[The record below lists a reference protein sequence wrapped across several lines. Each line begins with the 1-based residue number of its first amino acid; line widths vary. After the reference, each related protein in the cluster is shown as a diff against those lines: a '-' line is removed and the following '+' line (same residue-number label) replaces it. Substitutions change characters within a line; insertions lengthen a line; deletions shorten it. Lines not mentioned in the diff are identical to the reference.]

1 MTLKVAIIGRPNV
14 GKSTLFNR
22 LVGKKLAL
30 VDDQPGVTRDRRY
43 GKARLGH
50 LTFTVIDTAGLE
62 EAFDGSIEGK
72 MRQQSEIAFEDCDV
86 ALFLIDARAGLSP
99 LDNHFADWLRKR
111 KKPVHVIANKHEG
124 RAQDPGLYEAYGL
137 GLGDVAPISSEH
149 GQGMEL
155 LIDILLPYWEDDRQK
170 ERDARKA
177 ARADLV
183 RSTPTEDDADDDSN
197 DDIENDNDTDAD
209 FGPDFD
215 GDDDIDID
223 LDSDDFPNGLGGTLK
238 SVEENGEFDEEDD
251 EEDADDLPRD
261 KGKIQ
266 LAIIGRPNVGKS
278 TLMNQLLNENR
289 VMTGPQAGL
298 TRDAIAVDW
307 NFNGREIR
315 LVDTAG
321 MRRKKKIDDRVE
333 KLSVSDT
340 LRVIRYAQ
348 VAVLMIDAT
357 NTIDKQDLTIAR
369 MVLEEGRALIIGV
382 NKWDLVDDK
391 SAYMKHLSDTLESSF
406 AQARGIPVVTLS
418 ALTGR
423 GSERIMPTVLDI
435 YDIWSR
441 RIPTSQLNRWLEET
455 TERHLPP
462 VISGRR
468 IRLRYMT
475 QAKSRPPSFFI
486 NCSKAAELPESYT
499 RYLINGLRDDFDMP
513 GVPIRIYLRS
523 SDNPFAKKKKR

>member
-50 LTFTVIDTAGLE
+50 MNFTVIDTAGLE
-62 EAFDGSIEGK
+62 EAFDGSVEGK
-72 MRQQSEIAFEDCDV
+72 MRQQSEIAFDECDV
-86 ALFLIDARAGLSP
+86 ALFIIDARAGLTP

-111 KKPVHVIANKHEG
+111 HKPVHVIANKHEG
-124 RAQDPGLYEAYGL
+124 KDQDPGLYEAYGL

-149 GQGMEL
+149 GLGMEL
-155 LIDILLPYWEDDRQK
+155 LIDILLPYWEEDRRK
-170 ERDARKA
+170 EKKARSA
-177 ARADLV
+177 ARLEAQGQ
-183 RSTPTEDDADDDSN
+183 ADDI
-197 DDIENDNDTDAD
+197 DDDD
-209 FGPDFD
+209 DFD
-215 GDDDIDID
+215 GEDD
-223 LDSDDFPNGLGGTLK
+223 LPDDTGEILMPA
-238 SVEENGEFDEEDD
+238 EDEGEFDEDD
-251 EEDADDLPRD
+251 EFEEPREH
-261 KGKIQ
+261 GKIQ
-266 LAIIGRPNVGKS
+266 LAIVGRPNVGKS
-278 TLMNQLLNENR
+278 TLMNQLLGENR

-298 TRDAIAVDW
+298 TRDSIAVDW
-307 NFNGREIR
+307 DYEGRQIR

-348 VAVLMIDAT
+348 VVVLMLDAT

-382 NKWDLVDDK
+382 NKWDAVDDK
-391 SAYMKHLSDTLESSF
+391 SAFTKHLSDTLETSF
-406 AQARGIPVVTLS
+406 AQARGIPILNLS

-423 GSERIMPTVLDI
+423 GTDRLMPTVLDI

-441 RIPTSQLNRWLEET
+441 RIPTSQLNRWLEAV

-499 RYLINGLRDDFDMP
+499 RYLINGLREDFDMP

-523 SDNPFAKKKKR
+523 SDNPFANKKKKR

>member
-1 MTLKVAIIGRPNV
+1 MSLKVAIIGRPNV

-43 GKARLGH
+43 GRARLGH
-50 LTFTVIDTAGLE
+50 IHFDIIDTAGLE
-62 EAFDGSIEGK
+62 EAFDDSIEGK
-72 MRQQSEIAFEDCDV
+72 MRQQSEMAFEECDIAF
-86 ALFLIDARAGLSP
+86 FLIDARAGLTP

-111 KKPVHVIANKHEG
+111 RKPVYVIANKHEG
-124 RAQDPGLYEAYGL
+124 KDQDAGLYEAYGL
-137 GLGDVAPISSEH
+137 GLGDVAPISAEH

-155 LIDILLPYWEDDRQK
+155 LIDIMLPHWE
-170 ERDARKA
+170 EYRDKQRKA
-177 ARADLV
+177 RREGDIAAI
-183 RSTPTEDDADDDSN
+183 DDD
-197 DDIENDNDTDAD
+197 
-209 FGPDFD
+209 F
-215 GDDDIDID
+215 
-223 LDSDDFPNGLGGTLK
+223 
-238 SVEENGEFDEEDD
+238 EDD
-251 EEDADDLPRD
+251 EMDEDDGSFPSFEIEYDEDDEGEEEVVRKD
-261 KGKIQ
+261 NSKIQ
-266 LAIIGRPNVGKS
+266 LAIVGRPNVGKS
-278 TLMNQLLNENR
+278 TLLNQLLGENR

-298 TRDAIAVDW
+298 TRDSIAVDW
-307 NFNGREIR
+307 SYEGRPIR

-333 KLSVSDT
+333 KLSVTDT

-348 VAVLMIDAT
+348 VVVIMLDAT
-357 NTIDKQDLTIAR
+357 NTLDKQDLTIAR
-369 MVLEEGRALIIGV
+369 MVLEEGRALIIAV
-382 NKWDLVDDK
+382 NKWDAVKDK
-391 SAYMKHLSDTLESSF
+391 AGVMSALRDKLDTSF
-406 AQARGIPVVTLS
+406 AQAKGIPILTFS

-423 GSERIMPTVLDI
+423 GTDSLMPTVLDI

-441 RIPTSQLNRWLEET
+441 RIPTSQLNRWLEAI

-499 RYLINGLRDDFDMP
+499 RYLINGLREDFDMP

-523 SDNPFAKKKKR
+523 SDNPFGNKKKKR

>member
-1 MTLKVAIIGRPNV
+1 MSLKVAIIGRPNV

-43 GKARLGH
+43 GRARLGH
-50 LTFTVIDTAGLE
+50 IHFDIIDTAGLE
-62 EAFDGSIEGK
+62 EAFDDSIEGK
-72 MRQQSEIAFEDCDV
+72 MRQQSEMAFEECDIAF
-86 ALFLIDARAGLSP
+86 FLIDARAGLTP

-111 KKPVHVIANKHEG
+111 RKPVYVIANKHEG
-124 RAQDPGLYEAYGL
+124 KDQDAGLYEAYGL
-137 GLGDVAPISSEH
+137 GLGDVAPISAEH

-155 LIDILLPYWEDDRQK
+155 LIDIMLPHWE
-170 ERDARKA
+170 EYRDKQRKA
-177 ARADLV
+177 RREGDIAAI
-183 RSTPTEDDADDDSN
+183 DDD
-197 DDIENDNDTDAD
+197 
-209 FGPDFD
+209 F
-215 GDDDIDID
+215 
-223 LDSDDFPNGLGGTLK
+223 
-238 SVEENGEFDEEDD
+238 EDD
-251 EEDADDLPRD
+251 EMDEDDGSFPSFEIEYDEDDDGEEGEEEVVRKD
-261 KGKIQ
+261 NSKIQ
-266 LAIIGRPNVGKS
+266 LAIVGRPNVGKS
-278 TLMNQLLNENR
+278 TLLNQLLGENR

-298 TRDAIAVDW
+298 TRDSIAVDW
-307 NFNGREIR
+307 SYEGRPIR

-333 KLSVSDT
+333 KLSVTDT

-348 VAVLMIDAT
+348 VVVIMLDAT
-357 NTIDKQDLTIAR
+357 NTLDKQDLTIAR
-369 MVLEEGRALIIGV
+369 MVLEEGRALIIAV
-382 NKWDLVDDK
+382 NKWDAVKDK
-391 SAYMKHLSDTLESSF
+391 AGVMSALRDKLDTSF
-406 AQARGIPVVTLS
+406 AQAKGIPILTFS

-423 GSERIMPTVLDI
+423 GTDSLMPTVLDI

-441 RIPTSQLNRWLEET
+441 RIPTSQLNRWLEAI

-499 RYLINGLRDDFDMP
+499 RYLINGLREDFDMP

-523 SDNPFAKKKKR
+523 SDNPFGNKKKKR

>member
-1 MTLKVAIIGRPNV
+1 MSLRVAIIGRPNV

-22 LVGKKLAL
+22 LVGKKLAI

-50 LTFTVIDTAGLE
+50 MHFEVIDTAGLE
-62 EAFDGSIEGK
+62 EAFDDTIEGK
-72 MRQQSEIAFEDCDV
+72 MRQQSEMAFEECDL
-86 ALFLIDARAGLSP
+86 ALFLIDARAGLTP

-111 KKPVHVIANKHEG
+111 KKPVYVIANKHEG
-124 RAQDPGLYEAYGL
+124 RDQDPGLYEAYGL
-137 GLGDVAPISSEH
+137 GLGDVAPISAEH
-149 GQGMEL
+149 GLGMEL
-155 LIDILLPYWEDDRQK
+155 LIDIMRPHWEEYRDKQRKARQTGDMAAIDAEFEDDDDEAEEAWQA
-170 ERDARKA
+170 EA
-177 ARADLV
+177 AAAGAANGPEKFP
-183 RSTPTEDDADDDSN
+183 SFEISYED
-197 DDIENDNDTDAD
+197 E
-209 FGPDFD
+209 F
-215 GDDDIDID
+215 
-223 LDSDDFPNGLGGTLK
+223 
-238 SVEENGEFDEEDD
+238 EEDEE
-251 EEDADDLPRD
+251 EEPVVYRD
-261 KGKIQ
+261 NSKIQ
-266 LAIIGRPNVGKS
+266 LAIVGRPNVGKS
-278 TLMNQLLNENR
+278 TLLNQLLGENR

-307 NFNGREIR
+307 SYEGRPIR

-333 KLSVSDT
+333 KLSVGDT

-348 VAVLMIDAT
+348 VVVIMLDAT

-369 MVLEEGRALIIGV
+369 MVLEEGRALIIAV
-382 NKWDLVDDK
+382 NKWDSVEDK
-391 SAYMKHLSDTLESSF
+391 RGVMQALRDKLDTSF
-406 AQARGIPVVTLS
+406 AQAKGIPILTFS

-423 GSERIMPTVLDI
+423 GTDRLMPTVLDI

-441 RIPTSQLNRWLEET
+441 RIPTSQLNRWLEAI

-513 GVPIRIYLRS
+513 GVPIRIFLRS
-523 SDNPFAKKKKR
+523 SDNPYAKKKKR

>member
-124 RAQDPGLYEAYGL
+124 KAQDPGLYEAYGL

-155 LIDILLPYWEDDRQK
+155 LIDILLPYWQDDRQK

-177 ARADLV
+177 AKAELV
-183 RSTPTEDDADDDSN
+183 RSTTDASGDEDDTGDDISDDDVDS
-197 DDIENDNDTDAD
+197 
-209 FGPDFD
+209 DFD
-215 GDDDIDID
+215 DDDVPDDMGDI
-223 LDSDDFPNGLGGTLK
+223 LTIA
-238 SVEENGEFDEEDD
+238 EEDGEFDEEDD
-251 EEDADDLPRD
+251 EDLDDLPRD

-278 TLMNQLLNENR
+278 TLMNQLLKENR

-307 NFNGREIR
+307 SFDGREIR

-382 NKWDLVDDK
+382 NKWDLVEDK
-391 SAYMKHLSDTLESSF
+391 PAYMKHLSDTLESSF

-423 GSERIMPTVLDI
+423 GSDRIMPTVLDI

-441 RIPTSQLNRWLEET
+441 RIPTSQLNRWLEEI

-499 RYLINGLRDDFDMP
+499 RYLINGLRDDFNMP
-513 GVPIRIYLRS
+513 GVPIRIFVRS
-523 SDNPFAKKKKR
+523 SENPFAKKKKR

>member
-1 MTLKVAIIGRPNV
+1 MSLRVAIIGRPNV

-22 LVGKKLAL
+22 LVGKKLAI

-50 LTFTVIDTAGLE
+50 MHFEVIDTAGLE
-62 EAFDGSIEGK
+62 EAFDDSIEGK
-72 MRQQSEIAFEDCDV
+72 MRQQSEMAFEECDL
-86 ALFLIDARAGLSP
+86 ALFLVDARAGLTP

-111 KKPVHVIANKHEG
+111 KKPVYVIANKHEG
-124 RAQDPGLYEAYGL
+124 RDQDPGLYEAYGL
-137 GLGDVAPISSEH
+137 GLGDVAPISAEH
-149 GQGMEL
+149 GLGMEL
-155 LIDILLPYWEDDRQK
+155 LIDIMRPHWE
-170 ERDARKA
+170 EYRDKQRKA
-177 ARADLV
+177 RQ
-183 RSTPTEDDADDDSN
+183 SG
-197 DDIENDNDTDAD
+197 DTAAIDAD
-209 FGPDFD
+209 FE
-215 GDDDIDID
+215 DDDDEAEEAWQAAAEAGGAEGPEK
-223 LDSDDFPNGLGGTLK
+223 FP
-238 SVEENGEFDEEDD
+238 SFEISYEDEFEEDEG
-251 EEDADDLPRD
+251 EEPVVYRD
-261 KGKIQ
+261 NSKIQ
-266 LAIIGRPNVGKS
+266 LAIVGRPNVGKS
-278 TLMNQLLNENR
+278 TLLNQLLGENR

-307 NFNGREIR
+307 SYEGRPIR

-333 KLSVSDT
+333 KLSVGDT

-348 VAVLMIDAT
+348 VVVIMLDAT

-369 MVLEEGRALIIGV
+369 MVLEEGRALIIAV
-382 NKWDLVDDK
+382 NKWDSVVDKAGVMQSLRDK
-391 SAYMKHLSDTLESSF
+391 LDSSF
-406 AQARGIPVVTLS
+406 AQAKGIPILTFS

-423 GSERIMPTVLDI
+423 GTDRLMPTVLDI

-441 RIPTSQLNRWLEET
+441 RIPTSHLNRWLEAI

-499 RYLINGLRDDFDMP
+499 RYLINGLREDFDMP
-513 GVPIRIYLRS
+513 GVPIRIFLRS
-523 SDNPFAKKKKR
+523 SDNPYAKKKKRG

>member
-1 MTLKVAIIGRPNV
+1 MSLRVAIIGRPNV

-22 LVGKKLAL
+22 LVGKKLAI

-50 LTFTVIDTAGLE
+50 MHFEVIDTAGLE
-62 EAFDGSIEGK
+62 EAFDDTIEGK
-72 MRQQSEIAFEDCDV
+72 MRQQSEMAFEECDL
-86 ALFLIDARAGLSP
+86 ALFLIDARAGLTP

-111 KKPVHVIANKHEG
+111 KKPVYVIANKHEG
-124 RAQDPGLYEAYGL
+124 RDQDPGLYEAYGL
-137 GLGDVAPISSEH
+137 GLGDVAPISAEH
-149 GQGMEL
+149 GLGMEL
-155 LIDILLPYWEDDRQK
+155 LIDIMRPHWEEYRDKQRKARQTGDMAAIDAEFEDDDDEAEEAWQA
-170 ERDARKA
+170 EA
-177 ARADLV
+177 AAGAANGPEKFP
-183 RSTPTEDDADDDSN
+183 SFEISYED
-197 DDIENDNDTDAD
+197 E
-209 FGPDFD
+209 F
-215 GDDDIDID
+215 
-223 LDSDDFPNGLGGTLK
+223 
-238 SVEENGEFDEEDD
+238 EEDEE
-251 EEDADDLPRD
+251 EEPVVYRD
-261 KGKIQ
+261 NSKIQ
-266 LAIIGRPNVGKS
+266 LAIVGRPNVGKS
-278 TLMNQLLNENR
+278 TLLNQLLGENR

-307 NFNGREIR
+307 SYEGRPIR

-333 KLSVSDT
+333 KLSVGDT

-348 VAVLMIDAT
+348 VVVIMLDAT

-369 MVLEEGRALIIGV
+369 MVLEEGRALIIAV
-382 NKWDLVDDK
+382 NKWDSVEDK
-391 SAYMKHLSDTLESSF
+391 RGVMQALRDKLDTSF
-406 AQARGIPVVTLS
+406 AQAKGIPILTFS

-423 GSERIMPTVLDI
+423 GTDRLMPTVLDI

-441 RIPTSQLNRWLEET
+441 RIPTSQLNRWLEAI

-513 GVPIRIYLRS
+513 GVPIRIFLRS
-523 SDNPFAKKKKR
+523 SDNPYAKKKKR

>member
-1 MTLKVAIIGRPNV
+1 MSLKVAIIGRPNV

-22 LVGKKLAL
+22 LVGKKLAI

-50 LTFTVIDTAGLE
+50 MHFEVIDTAGLE
-62 EAFDGSIEGK
+62 EAFDDSIEGK
-72 MRQQSEIAFEDCDV
+72 MRQQSEMAFDECDL
-86 ALFLIDARAGLSP
+86 ALFLVDARAGLTP

-111 KKPVHVIANKHEG
+111 KKPVYVIANKHEG
-124 RAQDPGLYEAYGL
+124 RDQDPGLYEAYGL
-137 GLGDVAPISSEH
+137 GLGDVAPISAEH
-149 GQGMEL
+149 GLGMEL
-155 LIDILLPYWEDDRQK
+155 LIDIMLPHWE
-170 ERDARKA
+170 EYRDKQRKA
-177 ARADLV
+177 RQQG
-183 RSTPTEDDADDDSN
+183 
-197 DDIENDNDTDAD
+197 DISAIDAD
-209 FGPDFD
+209 FE
-215 GDDDIDID
+215 DDDEDEDAAWQAEIAAATEGGGEK
-223 LDSDDFPNGLGGTLK
+223 FP
-238 SVEENGEFDEEDD
+238 SFEISYDEEY
-251 EEDADDLPRD
+251 EEDEGDEPTVFRD
-261 KGKIQ
+261 NSKIQ
-266 LAIIGRPNVGKS
+266 LAIVGRPNVGKS
-278 TLMNQLLNENR
+278 TLLNQLLGENR

-307 NFNGREIR
+307 SYEGRPIR

-333 KLSVSDT
+333 KLSVGDT

-348 VAVLMIDAT
+348 VVVIMLDAT

-369 MVLEEGRALIIGV
+369 MVLEEGRALIIAV
-382 NKWDLVDDK
+382 NKWDSVVDKAGVMQALRDK
-391 SAYMKHLSDTLESSF
+391 LDSSF
-406 AQARGIPVVTLS
+406 AQARGIPILTFS

-423 GSERIMPTVLDI
+423 GTDRLMPTVLDI

-441 RIPTSQLNRWLEET
+441 RIPTSQLNRWLEAI

-513 GVPIRIYLRS
+513 GVPIRIFLRS
-523 SDNPFAKKKKR
+523 SDNPYAKKKRRG